1 MNQERALV
9 TVFLAVTVTNAE
21 VNALGG
27 LIGNDRFLAKPVVMT
42 DVLAC
47 PKECLG

>member
-1 MNQERALV
+1 M
-9 TVFLAVTVTNAE
+9 TVSLAATVTNAE
-21 VNALGG
+21 VNAVGG
-27 LIGNDRFLAKPVVMT
+27 LIGNECFLAKPVVMT